1 MSEEQSASV
10 YAAEKKEERVMDIE
24 ERVKQAYELH
34 HQGYNCAQAVVG
46 AYSDL
51 VNIETAALMKISEG
65 FGAGMGALQDTCGA
79 VTGMFMLAGLV
90 NSAGDIS
97 VKQTKPETYGMVRE
111 LAKQFGEKNQSIVCR
126 DLKGVRTGQVLR
138 SCDGCIEDAV
148 RIAGEFLFHL
158 K

>member
-1 MSEEQSASV
+1 MNV
-10 YAAEKKEERVMDIE
+10 E
-24 ERVKQAYELH
+24 ERVKKAYELH

-51 VNIETAALMKISEG
+51 VDIDEKTLMKISEG

-90 NSAGDIS
+90 NSAGD
-97 VKQTKPETYGMVRE
+97 VEEKQTKVETYGMVRE
-111 LAKQFGEKNQSIVCR
+111 LAKRFKEQNTSIMCR
-126 DLKGVRTGQVLR
+126 DLKGVETGKVLR

-148 RIAGEFLFHL
+148 RIAGEYLFQMC
-158 K
+158 